1 MTTEQSG
8 RTRRPS
14 DARTRL
20 LTTAAGIFY
29 REGIH
34 AVGVDRLVSEAGV
47 TRATFYRHFPSKDAL
62 VLAYIEL
69 EDQALRALFAEGAAG
84 AGSPADAIELVLEGI
99 ALDVRQHHTRGCP
112 FINAAAE
119 FPDPAHPVRIAVRAH
134 RDWFAATL
142 AEVLGATGRADAAEL
157 AQSLVLL
164 RDSALVGA
172 YLDGATDVVP
182 AFLRTARRL
191 LN

>member
-1 MTTEQSG
+1 MVAAGEA
-8 RTRRPS
+8 RPS
-14 DARTRL
+14 SARNRL

-47 TRATFYRHFPSKDAL
+47 TRATFYRHFRSKDDL

-69 EDQALRALFAEGAAG
+69 EDQSLRELFAAG
-84 AGSPADAIELVLEGI
+84 ASNAATASDAVEIILNGI
-99 ALDVRQHHTRGCP
+99 ALDVEQHHTRGCP

-119 FPDPAHPVRIAVRAH
+119 FPDPRHPVRLAIRKH

-142 AEVLGATGRADAAEL
+142 AEVLAATERPDASEIAR
-157 AQSLVLL
+157 SLVLL
-164 RDSALVGA
+164 RDAALVGA
-172 YLDGATDVVP
+172 YLDGPSEVVP
-182 AFLRTARRL
+182 DFLHTARKIL
-191 LN
+191 AS